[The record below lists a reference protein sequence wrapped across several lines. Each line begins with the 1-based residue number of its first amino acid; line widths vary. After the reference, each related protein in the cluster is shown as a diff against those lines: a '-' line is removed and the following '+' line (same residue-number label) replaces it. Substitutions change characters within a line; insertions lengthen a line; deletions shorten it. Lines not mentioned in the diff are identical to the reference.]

1 MAKSDRLRE
10 LATWYRE
17 YAEKAGSTAIW
28 ELRLLVAE
36 DLERAANEIDYPAS
50 AQGAGRRLSSR
61 GILGGLSR

>member
-17 YAEKAGSTAIW
+17 YAEKAGSTAIC

-36 DLERAANEIDYPAS
+36 DLERAANEIDYPS

-61 GILGGLSR
+61 GILGGLST

>member
-36 DLERAANEIDYPAS
+36 DLERSANEIDYPAS
-50 AQGAGRRLSSR
+50 ALVAGRRPPSR
-61 GILGGLSR
+61 GMFGGLST